1 MPPPVCIPR
10 AVVSITS
17 TRPKLCANL
26 LAVSNR
32 KQIKLTRSQ
41 RNTHIHACPWGYRSL
56 ERQPL
61 LDLLP
66 PGLRDLC
73 LALPALGDVSV
84 EQVTGRCPG
93 LRALTLQ
100 ASSRLTQRGLHLLA
114 KAPLLKS
121 LTLQTSPSGVEV
133 LRGCVAGM
141 RRLVVG
147 RCVVVRSVALPGGAE
162 TVVLDDCGA
171 SSDDEL

>member
-1 MPPPVCIPR
+1 
-10 AVVSITS
+10 
-17 TRPKLCANL
+17 
-26 LAVSNR
+26 
-32 KQIKLTRSQ
+32 
-41 RNTHIHACPWGYRSL
+41 
-56 ERQPL
+56 

-84 EQVTGRCPG
+84 QQVLGRCPG
-93 LRALTLQ
+93 LCALTLQ

-121 LTLQTSPSGVEV
+121 LTLQASPSGVEV

-141 RRLVVG
+141 RRLAVG
-147 RCVVVRSVALPGGAE
+147 RCVLVRSVALPGGAE